1 MDRNEVRLSDIA
13 TIQVGYQARGRIEEN
28 LDADF
33 TILRSQDFDENG
45 KLLLDSAM
53 QFSPS
58 PMIDPENYLVDVGD
72 ILVQARGQNH
82 LAYIINKPL
91 EKTVASN
98 TFYIVRIQGRER
110 VLSSYLTWWINQT
123 KVQAYFKQER
133 GVSTIPFISKSV
145 LSQAPILV
153 PPLEIQK
160 KICDLIDLWR
170 REQLLSQQLLEK
182 KDVLIQ
188 AICRKLAISGKE

>member
-58 PMIDPENYLVDVGD
+58 TMIDPENYLVDVGD